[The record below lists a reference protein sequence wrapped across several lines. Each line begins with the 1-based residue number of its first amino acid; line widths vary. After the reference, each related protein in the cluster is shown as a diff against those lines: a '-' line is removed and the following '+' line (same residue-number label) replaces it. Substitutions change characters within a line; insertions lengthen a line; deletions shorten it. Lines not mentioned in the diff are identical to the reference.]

1 MAALISY
8 NNSLRLVV
16 NSSMSPIIKWYQ
28 ISEFVSCDWF
38 TQEYEEQV
46 IQTLKTK
53 QRLQWVGKYNIL
65 LDKIALLHINSR
77 KIKLCG

>member
-16 NSSMSPIIKWYQ
+16 NSSMSLIKKWIQ
-28 ISEFVSCDWF
+28 IYEFVSCDWF

-46 IQTLKTK
+46 IQSRKPGNL
-53 QRLQWVGKYNIL
+53 QRVGKYKIL
-65 LDKIALLHINSR
+65 YDKLARIHINHCK
-77 KIKLCG
+77 KIKL

>member
-16 NSSMSPIIKWYQ
+16 NSPMSRIRKWIQTY
-28 ISEFVSCDWF
+28 EFFSCDWL

-46 IQTLKTK
+46 IQSRKPGNL
-53 QRLQWVGKYNIL
+53 QRVGKYKIL
-65 LDKIALLHINSR
+65 YDKLARIIVR
-77 KIKLCG
+77 K